1 MEIKNNFLS
10 ETQMI
15 MLENNIGSDEFP
27 WYFNNNVVD
36 DIEPN
41 EKFQFTHT
49 FYRNAQVVSDWYRH
63 VTPILE
69 ILKPIA
75 LIRIKANLQPFS
87 FKTVKQT
94 PHIDF
99 KSSND
104 TNVTTAIFYVNTNNG
119 YTYFMDGTE
128 IKSERNKLI
137 MFDSKKL
144 HAGTTCTDQKRRMV
158 INFNYIK

>member
-15 MLENNIGSDEFP
+15 MLENTIGGDEFP

-49 FYRNAQVVSDWYRH
+49 FYRNAQVVSGWYRH

-75 LIRIKANLQPFS
+75 FIRIKANLQPFS

-99 KSSND
+99 KFDND

-119 YTYFMDGTE
+119 YTYFMD
-128 IKSERNKLI
+128 
-137 MFDSKKL
+137 
-144 HAGTTCTDQKRRMV
+144 AQK
-158 INFNYIK
+158 

>member
-15 MLENNIGSDEFP
+15 MLENTIGGDEFP

-49 FYRNAQVVSDWYRH
+49 FYRNAQVVSGWYRH

-75 LIRIKANLQPFS
+75 FIRIKANLQPFS

-94 PHIDF
+94 PYIDF
-99 KSSND
+99 KFDND

-144 HAGTTCTDQKRRMV
+144 HAGATCTDQKRRMV

>member
-1 MEIKNNFLS
+1 M
-10 ETQMI
+10 
-15 MLENNIGSDEFP
+15 
-27 WYFNNNVVD
+27 
-36 DIEPN
+36 
-41 EKFQFTHT
+41 
-49 FYRNAQVVSDWYRH
+49 
-63 VTPILE
+63 TPILE
-69 ILKPIA
+69 ILKPLA